1 MTINFPC
8 ISVSPFPYVPKGEN
22 TQKKIKKID
31 SNIFPGDFLGAFLPK
46 FLDSAIKPEAKKAD
60 DDGIAKYFPGPAR
73 FTSCCVPLAVVFFWC
88 KTTII

>member
-22 TQKKIKKID
+22 TQKKID
-31 SNIFPGDFLGAFLPK
+31 SNIFPGDFSRAFLPK
-46 FLDSAIKPEAKKAD
+46 FLDIAIKPEAKKAD

-73 FTSCCVPLAVVFFWC
+73 FNSCCVPLAVVFWC